1 MPRLDRFQA
10 VIFDMDGL
18 LVDSEIV
25 WHAAEQDLFG
35 ALGVDYT
42 EEARALG
49 VGLRVDEFIAVLH
62 QHFGLSV
69 PVQQLIDDLNRMMVE
84 RIPREVQPK
93 PGAVELLV
101 YLHQHGVPMAVASN
115 SSGAIIDVTMES
127 QGWGGLL
134 TVRCSADDE
143 KAGKPAP
150 DVYLTAARRLGVD
163 PTRSVGVED
172 SPRGSMGVVNAGM
185 TCLAVP
191 DLSHT
196 SPAAFASITP
206 HVFTDLHAVLHWLT
220 TEEETR

>member
-1 MPRLDRFQA
+1 MTRLDRFQA

-42 EEARALG
+42 DEARALG
-49 VGLRVDEFIAVLH
+49 VGLRVDEFMKVLH
-62 QHFGLSV
+62 THFALTQ
-69 PVQQLIDDLNRMMVE
+69 PVEELIAQLNQMMVE
-84 RIPREVQPK
+84 RIPVEVKPK
-93 PGAVELLV
+93 PGAVELLHF
-101 YLHQHGVPMAVASN
+101 LKARGVPMAVASN
-115 SSGAIIDVTMES
+115 SSAAIIRTTMES
-127 QGWGGLL
+127 QGWNDFLPVQC
-134 TVRCSADDE
+134 TADDE

-163 PTRSVGVED
+163 PRQSVGVED
-172 SPRGSMGVVNAGM
+172 SPRGSQGVVNAGM

-196 SPAAFASITP
+196 SPAAFAQITP
-206 HVFTDLHAVLHWLT
+206 HVFTDLHAVLAWLT
-220 TEEETR
+220 EQE

>member
-1 MPRLDRFQA
+1 MIRLDRFQA

-25 WHAAEQDLFG
+25 WHAAEYDLFT
-35 ALGVDYT
+35 ALGVTYT
-42 EEARALG
+42 DEARALG

-62 QHFGLSV
+62 AHFGLTV
-69 PVQQLIDDLNRMMVE
+69 PVQTLIDDLNRMMVE
-84 RIPREVQPK
+84 RIPREVKPK
-93 PGAVELLV
+93 AGAPELLA
-101 YLHQHGVPMAVASN
+101 YLKGRGVPMAVASN
-115 SSGAIIDVTMES
+115 SSASIIATTMTA
-127 QGWGGLL
+127 QGWNDLL
-134 TVRCSADDE
+134 PIQCTADDE

-172 SPRGSMGVVNAGM
+172 SPRGAMGVVNAGM

-196 SPAAFASITP
+196 QPAAFASITP
-206 HVFTDLHAVLHWLT
+206 TVFTDLHAVLAWL
-220 TEEETR
+220 TEEEPV